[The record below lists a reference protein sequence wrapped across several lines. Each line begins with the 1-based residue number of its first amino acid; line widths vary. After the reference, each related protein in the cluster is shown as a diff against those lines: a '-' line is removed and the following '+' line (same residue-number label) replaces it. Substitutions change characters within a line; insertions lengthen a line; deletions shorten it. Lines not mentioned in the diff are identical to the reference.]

1 MAHDPDGRTGRGR
14 RPGQLAVAARFRL
27 FLWLSA
33 RVDRPVS
40 ARIGRE
46 QWVYPSR
53 FPRGLSSVGRSGR
66 QGDRADRRACRG
78 QGRDRKSVVLGKTV
92 SVRVDLGGRRI
103 IKKKNKY
110 SHAVSS
116 PKTIILVITL
126 PTTHHIL
133 QSKTK

>member
-1 MAHDPDGRTGRGR
+1 MAHDRDGRTGRGR
-14 RPGQLAVAARFRL
+14 RPGQFAVAARFRL

-66 QGDRADRRACRG
+66 QGDRADRRAWRSEEPTSEL
-78 QGRDRKSVVLGKTV
+78 QSL
-92 SVRVDLGGRRI
+92 LRI
-103 IKKKNKY
+103 SYAVFCLKKKKIRGSNSQHNIY
-110 SHAVSS
+110 RTHIGNTQTPPTSAHN
-116 PKTIILVITL
+116 TILIPI
-126 PTTHHIL
+126 PH
-133 QSKTK
+133 